1 MAFVRQLCGSWG
13 GGHSGPP
20 PSLDQCHSCCTSMSR
35 KGDVRGLPT
44 KYFQH
49 GQALLRRNFRLLLT
63 FVAPCRSDGVFIF
76 VCGTARCPS
85 NPADFHRDCCNHWQP
100 DSLLECAHVGFR
112 TVAARTAVP
121 LGSQVWAINF
131 QCCCLTINEVVA
143 PGPAWLYLS
152 DVSRLP
158 AGHSPS
164 VRAPH

>member
-13 GGHSGPP
+13 GGHLGPP
-20 PSLDQCHSCCTSMSR
+20 PSLDQCRSCCTSVSR
-35 KGDVRGLPT
+35 KGTFMV
-44 KYFQH
+44 
-49 GQALLRRNFRLLLT
+49 FRLNTFNMAKLCFGTTSDCFWPLLHRAGQMESSSS
-63 FVAPCRSDGVFIF
+63 VEP
-76 VCGTARCPS
+76 ARCPF

-100 DSLLECAHVGFR
+100 DSLLECARVGFR
-112 TVAARTAVP
+112 TVAARTAIP

-158 AGHSPS
+158 AGHSPL